1 MEKQRYKVYSDFLEK
16 LDECRKDIERILN
29 AEENEDYELVDT
41 KLTHEPN
48 YASSYPW
55 CYMITL
61 KLIENRD
68 KNERNVN

>member
-1 MEKQRYKVYSDFLEK
+1 MEKQRYKVYSDFFER

-29 AEENEDYELVDT
+29 EEENEDYELVDT
-41 KLTHEPN
+41 KLIFEQK
-48 YASSYPW
+48 YSGAYPW

-68 KNERNVN
+68 KIEKNVN